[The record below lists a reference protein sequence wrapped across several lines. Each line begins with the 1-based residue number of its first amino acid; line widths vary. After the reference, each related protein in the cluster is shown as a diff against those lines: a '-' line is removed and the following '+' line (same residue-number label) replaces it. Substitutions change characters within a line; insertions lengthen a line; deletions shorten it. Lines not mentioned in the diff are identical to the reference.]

1 MYFNFFVVVFSKIN
15 DVGLVEVGVST
26 FSNLLSMKVLC
37 KKNDVKLTLLFSHF
51 GTLEENGGGGIHR
64 MLAKLLGNFVKDIY
78 PNKSLLVY

>member
-1 MYFNFFVVVFSKIN
+1 MIN
-15 DVGLVEVGVST
+15 GVGLVEVGVST

-51 GTLEENGGGGIHR
+51 GTLEEDGGNR